1 MDIRYIIVYSS
12 IVVWLL
18 PPFRQYRG
26 NYFSFFLVL
35 GLEGL
40 STILFSYLHIS
51 LLKVYNI
58 MNIIVLFSLINFT
71 SIKKYWYLF
80 FLSLAIILLI
90 NHTSDNKLIVFTIIL
105 THLIIFYIFLKDT
118 AINYN
123 KNGSLS
129 IGYFII
135 LLYEIT
141 AILKF
146 CLALSN
152 IRTGI
157 IFFYLTTAFESFI
170 AIFFTIY
177 KLEESLSI
185 KLALASKK

>member
-1 MDIRYIIVYSS
+1 
-12 IVVWLL
+12 
-18 PPFRQYRG
+18 
-26 NYFSFFLVL
+26 
-35 GLEGL
+35 
-40 STILFSYLHIS
+40 
-51 LLKVYNI
+51 
-58 MNIIVLFSLINFT
+58 
-71 SIKKYWYLF
+71 
-80 FLSLAIILLI
+80 
-90 NHTSDNKLIVFTIIL
+90 
-105 THLIIFYIFLKDT
+105 LKDT

>member
-1 MDIRYIIVYSS
+1 
-12 IVVWLL
+12 
-18 PPFRQYRG
+18 
-26 NYFSFFLVL
+26 
-35 GLEGL
+35 
-40 STILFSYLHIS
+40 
-51 LLKVYNI
+51 